1 MAEGN
6 QYFCSKCRRTM
17 GRDQFYV
24 SNNTEKYP
32 DGVMG
37 QCKKC
42 LTMHVDNWN
51 PETFLWI
58 LQEADVPYVQE
69 EWNKLMV
76 KYAKDPAKINGTT
89 IMGRYLAKMRL
100 NQWNK
105 YRWDDTE
112 FLQKVRNNDIEQTM
126 KRQGYDAQQIA
137 EVLEQGAFRMPNG
150 EIKIPD
156 NQDEIVQP
164 QIPPSP
170 AQEAVDLGLTDED
183 IKYLRIKWG
192 NYRPEEW
199 VSLEQLYSDMMESYD
214 IQSAGDK
221 NTLILACKA
230 SLKANQ
236 LLDLADIEGSQKA
249 AKMYEMLM
257 KAGKWTAA
265 QNKTEENELIDSVG
279 ELIAICEKDGFIPV
293 YYQDT
298 PNDKVDRVIQDMQNY
313 TRTLINDELGLGNMI
328 ENALRNIED
337 EREHIEAAGKFA
349 EAQQSQSEEDALFDY
364 DKSVLEDSDFEEFED
379 FQDGLE
385 ESDFEEFIEQQKG

>member
-199 VSLEQLYSDMMESYD
+199 VSLE
-214 IQSAGDK
+214 
-221 NTLILACKA
+221 
-230 SLKANQ
+230 
-236 LLDLADIEGSQKA
+236 
-249 AKMYEMLM
+249 
-257 KAGKWTAA
+257 
-265 QNKTEENELIDSVG
+265 
-279 ELIAICEKDGFIPV
+279 
-293 YYQDT
+293 
-298 PNDKVDRVIQDMQNY
+298 
-313 TRTLINDELGLGNMI
+313 
-328 ENALRNIED
+328 
-337 EREHIEAAGKFA
+337 
-349 EAQQSQSEEDALFDY
+349 
-364 DKSVLEDSDFEEFED
+364 
-379 FQDGLE
+379 
-385 ESDFEEFIEQQKG
+385 